1 MHIGRDRGVGRRQPC
16 VAAAGVR
23 QAEREPHGGKR
34 RRDRKDLPGGKIEIH
49 RAAAR
54 ARHLIHEAGGLSEVP
69 VFRLLTEAGKLLRRE
84 RAAIIERIEDA
95 ADEDL
100 ERGRGRQASAR
111 AQRRGSP
118 RLEAADFPAGFQNG
132 RRHAAHERPRLAIGA
147 RIDAQIVERHGKRT
161 VAPRVDAHA
170 AVTAARGARADAH
183 IHGRRQHASE
193 LVIGMIPG
201 QLRAAGGKKSLHG
214 VLLIR

>member
-1 MHIGRDRGVGRRQPC
+1 M
-16 VAAAGVR
+16 
-23 QAEREPHGGKR
+23 
-34 RRDRKDLPGGKIEIH
+34 
-49 RAAAR
+49 
-54 ARHLIHEAGGLSEVP
+54 P

-84 RAAIIERIEDA
+84 RAAIIERVEDA

-100 ERGRGRQASAR
+100 ERGRGRQPAACT
-111 AQRRGSP
+111 QRRGSP
-118 RLEAADFPAGFQNG
+118 RLEAADLPAGFQNG

-183 IHGRRQHASE
+183 VHRRRQHAPE

>member
-1 MHIGRDRGVGRRQPC
+1 
-16 VAAAGVR
+16 
-23 QAEREPHGGKR
+23 
-34 RRDRKDLPGGKIEIH
+34 
-49 RAAAR
+49 
-54 ARHLIHEAGGLSEVP
+54 VP

-84 RAAIIERIEDA
+84 RAAVIEHVEDA
-95 ADEDL
+95 ANEDL
-100 ERGRGRQASAR
+100 ERGRGRQPAACT
-111 AQRRGSP
+111 QRRGSP
-118 RLEAADFPAGFQNG
+118 RLEAADLPAGFQNG
-132 RRHAAHERPRLAIGA
+132 RRHAAHECPRFAIGA
-147 RIDAQIVERHGKRT
+147 RVNAQIVKRDGKRT

-183 IHGRRQHASE
+183 IHGRRQHAPE